1 MLTPVGHNPDMVS
14 TRGELGVF
22 LKARRARVRPEDVG
36 FPPGSGI
43 RRTPGLRREELA
55 ALAGVSIH
63 YLTRLEQG
71 KETNPGA
78 GVLDALARALL
89 LDPDAHAHLYA
100 LANEAAQ
107 RTPPR
112 PEPDPPS
119 SQDVRRPVEQLLE
132 QLRPAPAYVL
142 NRISDIL
149 AANPEAVALFA
160 GLDRWPRARWN
171 TIRYL
176 FLHPAAHDLFVDWQ
190 GTAITALA
198 HLHAALANPIS
209 NPADASALIEELSAS
224 CPEFVRL
231 WERYDVHPR
240 RSPPKTFQH
249 PTIGK
254 ITLHQEVLHL
264 TDEGMRLSIYQAEP
278 GSADATALTLL
289 SAVTGAGVLDLP
301 AVPIPASAEDSTAP
315 RSRC

>member
-1 MLTPVGHNPDMVS
+1 MVS
-14 TRGELGVF
+14 IRGELGAF
-22 LKARRARVRPEDVG
+22 LRARRARVRPEDVG
-36 FPPGSGI
+36 FPTGSGI

-89 LDPDAHAHLYA
+89 LDPDAHAHLYT

-107 RTPPR
+107 RTPPPR
-112 PEPDPPS
+112 PDADRPS
-119 SQDVRRPVEQLLE
+119 SRDVRPQVEQLLE

-142 NRISDIL
+142 NPISDIL

-160 GLDRWPRARWN
+160 GLERWPRARWN

-176 FLHPAAHDLFVDWQ
+176 FLHAAGRDLFVDWQ
-190 GTAITALA
+190 GTAISALA
-198 HLHAALANPIS
+198 HLRAALANPIS
-209 NPADASALIEELSAS
+209 DPVDASALIEELSAS
-224 CPEFVRL
+224 SQEFVRL

-240 RSPPKTFQH
+240 RSRPKTLQH
-249 PTIGK
+249 PAIGR
-254 ITLHQEVLHL
+254 ITLHQEVLHFSE
-264 TDEGMRLSIYQAEP
+264 EGMRLSIYQAEP
-278 GSADATALTLL
+278 GSADETALALL
-289 SAVTGAGVLDLP
+289 SLGARLP
-301 AVPIPASAEDSTAP
+301 PDIRANQDDSQDS
-315 RSRC
+315 RSVVSRADVHIHRRTRRL

>member
-14 TRGELGVF
+14 TRSELGVF

-36 FPPGSGI
+36 FPTGSGV

-71 KETNPGA
+71 KENNPGA

-107 RTPPR
+107 RTPPPR
-112 PEPDPPS
+112 PEADTPS
-119 SQDVRRPVEQLLE
+119 SQDVRPPVEQLLE

-142 NRISDIL
+142 NRISDVL

-198 HLHAALANPIS
+198 HLHAALANPTS
-209 NPADASALIEELSAS
+209 NRADASALIDELSAS
-224 CPEFVRL
+224 SPEFVRL

-240 RSPPKTFQH
+240 RSRPKTFQH

-264 TDEGMRLSIYQAEP
+264 SDEGMRLSIYQAEP

-289 SAVTGAGVLDLP
+289 SLDTRDPLD
-301 AVPIPASAEDSTAP
+301 IPQDKRRALKARALTDSRA
-315 RSRC
+315 